1 MELHRDRIFGRYT
14 FLEFKVCDFEFRTDW
29 NADETDPLRRSADSY
44 GFFHRDTRRFFE
56 VDGVEQSCTESEVSD
71 VVLIS
76 SLKFEILGGKIQIDS
91 SLNQGSSFYFTLPKN
106 TIKNT
111 KYKQFKITIL

>member
-44 GFFHRDTRRFFE
+44 GFFHRDKRRFFE
-56 VDGVEQSCTESEVSD
+56 VDGVEWRYTEALHLIGFRGSEFLVCG
-71 VVLIS
+71 
-76 SLKFEILGGKIQIDS
+76 FE
-91 SLNQGSSFYFTLPKN
+91 F
-106 TIKNT
+106 
-111 KYKQFKITIL
+111 